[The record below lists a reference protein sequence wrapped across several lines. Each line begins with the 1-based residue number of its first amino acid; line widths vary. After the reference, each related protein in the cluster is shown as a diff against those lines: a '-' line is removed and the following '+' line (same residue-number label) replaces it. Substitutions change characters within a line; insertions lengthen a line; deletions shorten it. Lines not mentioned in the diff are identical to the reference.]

1 MTDGAVDVCVQIV
14 GQDFLAGSLRTHRRR
29 AAESATFTY
38 QPAYLASKGAYALD
52 PALPLV
58 PGPLQTPL
66 GQRIFGAFRDCS
78 PESWGRMLIELRDRA
93 RGEEVGDPS
102 RGEGDILLGARD
114 DLRQGALRFRNPE
127 TLAFLGGESESVPRL
142 LDLPGLLEISERVER
157 DVATPDQLDRLLRA
171 GGSLGGAR
179 PKAHV
184 VGPNGRL
191 AIAKLPRT
199 EGDLRN
205 FEAWEAVT
213 LELGR
218 RAGLRVAES
227 ALHFVDGRSVLIVDR
242 FDRSGEERVGYVS
255 AMTLLEAGEGEQR
268 SYLDLAEVIEEQSD
282 RVTADLRELWSR
294 IAFFVL
300 VSNTDDH
307 LRNHGFLRLSSG
319 GWSLSPAFD
328 INPNPSPGPTQLSTS
343 IDGRS
348 REASLETL
356 FGVAE
361 HFGLDDAALTKTIAK
376 ASAAT
381 RRWRDVAADLGLVQ
395 TEIDSMEQA
404 FEHESAELAREIAA
418 LPSG

>member
-1 MTDGAVDVCVQIV
+1 MADGAVDVCVQIV
-14 GQDFLAGSLRTHRRR
+14 GEDFLAGSLWTNRRR
-29 AAESATFTY
+29 GAESATFVYEPT
-38 QPAYLASKGAYALD
+38 YLASKGAYPLD

-66 GQRIFGAFRDCS
+66 SQRIFGAFSDCS
-78 PESWGRMLIELRDRA
+78 PDSWGRELIESRDRA
-93 RGEEVGDPS
+93 RNDRENEG
-102 RGEGDILLGARD
+102 RGSEADFLLGVRD
-114 DLRQGALRFRNPE
+114 DLRQGALRFRDPD
-127 TLAFLGGESESVPRL
+127 TRAFIAAESEAVPRL
-142 LDLPGLLEISERVER
+142 LDLPGLVAISERVER
-157 DVATPDQLDRLLRA
+157 DGATPDQLDRLLRA

-191 AIAKLPRT
+191 AIAKFPRT
-199 EGDLRN
+199 EEDARS
-205 FEAWEAVT
+205 FEAWEAVA
-213 LELGR
+213 LDVGR

-227 ALHFVDGRSVLIVDR
+227 VLHLVDGRSVLIVDR
-242 FDRSGEERVGYVS
+242 FDRVGEERVGYVS
-255 AMTLLEAGEGEQR
+255 AMTLLEQGEGEPR

-282 RVTADLRELWSR
+282 RVTADLHELWKR
-294 IAFFVL
+294 IAFSVL

-328 INPNPSPGPTQLSTS
+328 INPNPSPGPKRLSTS

-361 HFGLDDAALTKTIAK
+361 HFGLDDEELRKAIAQ
-376 ASAAT
+376 ASSAIS
-381 RRWRDVAADLGLVQ
+381 RWRDVAAKLGLVQ
-395 TEIDSMEQA
+395 AEIDSMEPA
-404 FEHESAELAREIAA
+404 FEHESAELAREIAG
-418 LPSG
+418 LPPG